1 MPAWRTPHTVSD
13 TRLAV
18 LGSPISHS
26 RSPAIHRAAYAQLG
40 LDWRYDAV
48 DVTGQALPD
57 FIESCGRQWRGL
69 SLTMPL
75 KRDILPLLHRRDP
88 LVDVVGG
95 ANTALFTDDGLAG
108 FNTDVYGITRSL
120 RDAGIGRLDEVL
132 ILGAGA
138 TAASALVASGQLGA
152 TRATVLA
159 RTPARASELIGLGSR
174 VGVAVTAQFLE
185 IQEISHD
192 TPQLVLSTLPAGA
205 ELLSFRESTRERAA
219 LLDVAY
225 DPWPSPLAQA
235 WSAVGG
241 TVISG
246 LDMLIHQAV
255 AQVRVFVHAN
265 PATPLLDEPEV
276 LAAMRAAV

>member
-1 MPAWRTPHTVSD
+1 MSD
-13 TRLAV
+13 VRLAV
-18 LGSPISHS
+18 LGSPIAHS
-26 RSPAIHRAAYAQLG
+26 KSPAIHRAAYAQLG

-48 DVTGQALPD
+48 DVAAQRLPD

-120 RDAGIGRLDEVL
+120 RDAGIGQLDEVL

-138 TAASALVASGQLGA
+138 TAASALVACAQLGA

-159 RTPARASELIGLGSR
+159 RTPARASELVGLGSR
-174 VGVAVTAQFLE
+174 VGVAVTARRLKT
-185 IQEISHD
+185 QEIHAD

-205 ELLSFRESTRERAA
+205 DLLRFQRSTRERAA

-265 PATPLLDEPEV
+265 PATPLPDEPAV